1 MERASCCDE
10 VIRHG
15 RKRSGSLGRVD
26 AHHRLVAWQC
36 CREVALAVY
45 EASATFPAA
54 EKFGLTAQLR
64 RAAVSSA
71 ANIAEGYARLG
82 RAELR
87 HALSIA
93 LGSLA
98 EVDTLL
104 MLAQDLGYLDEARYR
119 TLLAVRE
126 RASRT
131 TFGLQRKLSR

>member
-1 MERASCCDE
+1 M
-10 VIRHG
+10 
-15 RKRSGSLGRVD
+15 
-26 AHHRLVAWQC
+26 
-36 CREVALAVY
+36 ALAVY

-54 EKFGLTAQLR
+54 ERFGLTAQLR

-104 MLAQDLGYLDEARYR
+104 MLARDLGYLDEARYR
-119 TLLAVRE
+119 ALLTVRE